1 MKVESEIPVR
11 TILSLLLS
19 VALSATAAS
28 AQSAHVDRIEIVEFG
43 LYDLKT
49 IKKTDAPG
57 IASGVLLATEGTL
70 IERTTTIPAKRGVAF
85 GYTVKIYGRPEG
97 GTVTVRDINI
107 VPEPGLR
114 NPKTGNVIYREETAY
129 TRKIGETYRS
139 DYQLSYDW
147 TLVPGKWVFQ
157 LWIDDRMMAEQI
169 FTLVKD

>member
-1 MKVESEIPVR
+1 MTEILVR

-19 VALSATAAS
+19 IALSATAAL
-28 AQSAHVDRIEIVEFG
+28 AQSAHVDRIEIVEYG

-49 IKKTDAPG
+49 IKKAGSPG
-57 IASGVLLATEGTL
+57 IASGVLLGTEGRL
-70 IERTTTIPAKRGVAF
+70 IERTTTIPARQGVAF
-85 GYTVKIYGRPEG
+85 GYTVKIYGSPEG

-114 NPKTGNVIYREETAY
+114 NPKTGNVIYREEATY

-147 TLVPGKWVFQ
+147 TLLPGKWVFQ
-157 LWIDDRMMAEQI
+157 LWIDDRKMAEQI